1 MKFKTGDQ
9 VLVTVGKDKGKKA
22 KIIKVL
28 PEKHRVVVEGVNM
41 YTRHM
46 KPFGGQAGQKI
57 RKERPL
63 PTANIAI
70 INDKGQADRIAY
82 EVGKDG
88 KKVRIFK
95 KTGKII
101 SPKRGS
107 ASGQK

>member
-1 MKFKTGDQ
+1 MKFKTGDI
-9 VLVTVGKDKGKKA
+9 VLVTAGKDKGTKA
-22 KIIKVL
+22 KIIRVL
-28 PEKHRVVVEGVNM
+28 PEKNRVVVEGVNM

-70 INDKGQADRIAY
+70 INDKDQVDRIAY
-82 EVGKDG
+82 QVAKDG
-88 KKVRIFK
+88 KKTRIFK

-101 SPKRGS
+101 TSK
-107 ASGQK
+107 